1 MKSLRV
7 DKELSNIDSW
17 RKLDEEDEA
26 VLQPRFK
33 ISVVSELESEKPLA
47 QIAREHGIHS
57 SLPS

>member
-1 MKSLRV
+1 VKSLRV